1 MNAATMK
8 RVIIAT
14 FTILC
19 LLTAAAQDII
29 VKKSGDTLRVYDL
42 KINAKFITY
51 REDPG
56 KDSPSK
62 RIGKAKVLSVKK
74 AKGKSVTISAP
85 DPAPAKVKVQ
95 PPAAKVEKDTVVY
108 FTEILK
114 QDSAQRAAEKPAREP
129 KGEVA
134 RAVSPDNARL
144 VGQYNAP
151 IGGYGS
157 KEPKKSKAHCAV
169 AIMGVTEGSVL
180 ANEDIEVEITKCEGA
195 LRYNIFVRN
204 KSDRMLFV
212 DLENCFRIFNDG
224 TFRPYYSGKQIR
236 QNRKSNEKV
245 TFSDKHTNSRPSYDS
260 RRRTASHGLTY
271 NIENRKETSQTVK
284 EQKILAIPP
293 MGKAALPP
301 LVYLDENDEIV
312 SLYDSFVATLPAA
325 EYGLRDWQTAAY
337 DEARTPCR
345 NSFIITYSPSK
356 KMDVFST
363 VKFGLYVRQMIGLG
377 TNFSS
382 FDESRING
390 YDKNTIC
397 GKIYFE

>member
-42 KINAKFITY
+42 KINAKFITF
-51 REDPG
+51 RENPG

-74 AKGKSVTISAP
+74 AKGKSVTISTP
-85 DPAPAKVKVQ
+85 GPVPAKVNVP
-95 PPAAKVEKDTVVY
+95 PPAAKVEKDTIVY
-108 FTEILK
+108 FTEILP
-114 QDSAQRAAEKPAREP
+114 QDSARKTAEKPVKEP

-144 VGQYNAP
+144 VGLYNTP
-151 IGGYGS
+151 LGGYGS
-157 KEPKKSKAHCAV
+157 KKPKKSKAHCAV
-169 AIMGVTEGSVL
+169 AIMGVTDGSVL

-195 LRYNIFVRN
+195 LRYNIFVHN

-245 TFSDKHTNSRPSYDS
+245 TFSGKRTSSRPSYNS
-260 RRRTASHGLTY
+260 RRRTASRGLTY

-284 EQKILAIPP
+284 EQKILAVPP

-325 EYGLRDWQTAAY
+325 EYGLCDWKTTTY
-337 DEARTPCR
+337 DEEHTPCR
-345 NSFIITYSPSK
+345 NSFIITYSPNR
-356 KMDVFST
+356 KMDVYST

-397 GKIYFE
+397 GKIHFE

>member
-42 KINAKFITY
+42 KINEKFITY
-51 REDPG
+51 REKPG

-74 AKGKSVTISAP
+74 AKGKSVTISQP
-85 DPAPAKVKVQ
+85 DPASAKVKVKQ
-95 PPAAKVEKDTVVY
+95 PVEKVEKDTVVY
-108 FTEILK
+108 FTEILP
-114 QDSAQRAAEKPAREP
+114 QDSARKTAEKPAKEL

-144 VGQYNAP
+144 VGQYNCP
-151 IGGYGS
+151 LGGYGG
-157 KEPKKSKAHCAV
+157 KEPKNSRAHRAV
-169 AIMGVTEGSVL
+169 AIMGITEGSVL
-180 ANEDIEVEITKCEGA
+180 ANEDVEVEITKCEGA
-195 LRYNIFVRN
+195 MRYNIFVRN
-204 KSDRMLFV
+204 KSDRTLYI
-212 DLENCFRIFNDG
+212 DLENCFRIYDDG

-236 QNRKSNEKV
+236 QNKKSNEKL
-245 TFSDKHTNSRPSYDS
+245 TFSDKRTSSRPSYDN
-260 RRRTASHGLTY
+260 RRRTTSHGVTY
-271 NIENRKETSQTVK
+271 NFEDRKETSQVVK
-284 EQKILAIPP
+284 EQKILAVPP

-312 SLYDSFVATLPAA
+312 SLYDGFLVTLPATA
-325 EYGLRDWQTAAY
+325 YALRAWQTATY
-337 DEARTPCR
+337 DEAHTPCR
-345 NSFIITYSPSK
+345 NSFIITYSPNK
-356 KMDVFST
+356 KMDVYST
-363 VKFGLYVRQMIGLG
+363 VKFALYIRQMIGLG
-377 TNFSS
+377 TSFSNI
-382 FDESRING
+382 DASRING

-397 GKIYFE
+397 GEVHFK